1 MAVVGWYYNLEE
13 FMAQTGYTPIQIY
26 YSTTAGAVPLAANLK
41 VGELAINVS
50 DKLLFTKNGSNVVIG
65 ISGGATGGGG
75 DQVFVQNQGIVTT
88 SYTLPTGFNAESVG
102 PITIN
107 SGITVTVPS
116 GQRWVV
122 L

>member
-1 MAVVGWYYNLEE
+1 
-13 FMAQTGYTPIQIY
+13 MAQTGFTPLIPY
-26 YSTTAGAVPLAANLK
+26 HSTVAGEQPLTADMK
-41 VGELAINVS
+41 VGELAMNVA
-50 DKLLFTKNGSNVVIG
+50 DKVIYTKNGSNVVVA

-75 DQVFVQNQGIVTT
+75 DQVFVQNQTIVTT
-88 SYTLPTGFNAESVG
+88 SYTLTTGFNAESVG

-107 SGITVTVPS
+107 SGAAVTVPS

>member
-1 MAVVGWYYNLEE
+1 
-13 FMAQTGYTPIQIY
+13 MAQSGYTPISLY
-26 YSTTAGAVPLAANLK
+26 YSTTPGAKPLAANL
-41 VGELAINVS
+41 VNGELAVNIT
-50 DKLLFTKNGSNVVIG
+50 DKLLYIKNSAGSVVQ

-75 DQVFVQNQGIVTT
+75 DQVFVQNQQVVTT
-88 SYTLPTGFNAESVG
+88 SYTLSTGYNAESVG

-107 SGITVTVPS
+107 GGVTVTVPA

>member
-1 MAVVGWYYNLEE
+1 
-13 FMAQTGYTPIQIY
+13 MAQTGYTPLQTY
-26 YSTTAGAVPLAANLK
+26 YSTTAGNVPSAGNLV
-41 VGELAINVS
+41 VGELAVNVA
-50 DKLLFTKNGSNVVIG
+50 DKLLFVKDGTGAVVG

-75 DQVFVQNQGIVTT
+75 DQVFVENSLVVTHN
-88 SYTLPTGFNAESVG
+88 YTLPTGKNASSVG

-107 SGITVTVPS
+107 GGISVTIPA

>member
-1 MAVVGWYYNLEE
+1 MS
-13 FMAQTGYTPIQIY
+13 QTGYTPIQTY
-26 YSTTAGAVPLAANLK
+26 YSTTAGNVPSSGNLV
-41 VGELAINVS
+41 VGELAVNVA
-50 DKLLFTKNGSNVVIG
+50 DKLLFVKDGTGAVVG

-75 DQVFVQNQGIVTT
+75 DQVFVENSLVVTHN
-88 SYTLPTGFNAESVG
+88 YTLPVGKNASSVG

-116 GQRWVV
+116 TQRWVI